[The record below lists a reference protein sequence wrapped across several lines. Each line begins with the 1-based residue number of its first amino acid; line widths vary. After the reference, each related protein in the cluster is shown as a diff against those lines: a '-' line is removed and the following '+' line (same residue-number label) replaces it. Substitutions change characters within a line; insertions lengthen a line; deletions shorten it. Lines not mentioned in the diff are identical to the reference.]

1 MRIRTEQS
9 GYTGGFI
16 EHYLIEVIYPF
27 GPTREVQFMLAAAV
41 VVLNIAISSWI
52 ARRGPIR
59 HGDA

>member
-16 EHYLIEVIYPF
+16 EHYLIEVIYPC

-41 VVLNIAISSWI
+41 VVINIAIYAWI